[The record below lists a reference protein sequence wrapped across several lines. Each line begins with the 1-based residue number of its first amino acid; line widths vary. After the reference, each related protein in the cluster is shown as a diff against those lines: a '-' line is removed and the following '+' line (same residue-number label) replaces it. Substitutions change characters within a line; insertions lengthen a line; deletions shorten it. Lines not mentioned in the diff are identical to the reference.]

1 MRNFCPFSNHKK
13 QDFFQR
19 VIIHRS
25 FGKGF
30 MSSTQILHHIK
41 MYNCQL
47 PANCTT
53 ALHKYYQLD
62 CGFCWNYIHV
72 DFIHSYSPVICNL
85 YMFKR
90 KGIDS
95 NWSLPKSFA
104 WFYFICMIM
113 HCTNF
118 YSQEFPL
125 TEINESKNIFLLSK
139 YDYKNFV
146 NFFNISFLFFTF
158 NNG

>member
-1 MRNFCPFSNHKK
+1 MHNFCPFSNHNK

-53 ALHKYYQLD
+53 ALHKYYQLH

-90 KGIDS
+90 KGINS
-95 NWSLPKSFA
+95 NWSLPKSFVN
-104 WFYFICMIM
+104 MILF
-113 HCTNF
+113 H
-118 YSQEFPL
+118 L
-125 TEINESKNIFLLSK
+125 H
-139 YDYKNFV
+139 DYALHK
-146 NFFNISFLFFTF
+146 FLFTRIPTDRNKWVQKHFLIIKIWL
-158 NNG
+158 